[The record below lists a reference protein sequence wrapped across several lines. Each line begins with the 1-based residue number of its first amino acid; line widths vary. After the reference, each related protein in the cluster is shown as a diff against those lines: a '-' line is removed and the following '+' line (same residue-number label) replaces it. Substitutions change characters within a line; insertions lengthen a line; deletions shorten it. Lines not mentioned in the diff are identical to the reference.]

1 MAPIEMV
8 IPVLLALGG
17 ALLYLA
23 HEDEQELET
32 HRILAKTRSR
42 IVRIS
47 DRSNVK
53 NRLMR
58 IGRDNQYENFRIH
71 QVSYSIFGGS
81 LAWVLS
87 FIVKNDF
94 VLATIFGALMAFS
107 IYFLVDKNLTREV
120 AQYRSQVESEF
131 PAIIEM
137 LTLAL
142 SAGETPLG
150 AMTRLSTR
158 SDSYLAKEF
167 IIVVADVRRGKAFHV
182 ALDDFGRRVDSAVI
196 RRFIDALITAMLR
209 GAPLIEVLQ
218 RHAAEARQTQRN
230 FLMDKAGKAETSMMI
245 PVVFLILPVSILF
258 ALWPSVT
265 HLNLF
270 AN

>member
-94 VLATIFGALMAFS
+94 VLATIFGAL
-107 IYFLVDKNLTREV
+107 
-120 AQYRSQVESEF
+120 
-131 PAIIEM
+131 
-137 LTLAL
+137 
-142 SAGETPLG
+142 
-150 AMTRLSTR
+150 
-158 SDSYLAKEF
+158 
-167 IIVVADVRRGKAFHV
+167 
-182 ALDDFGRRVDSAVI
+182 
-196 RRFIDALITAMLR
+196 
-209 GAPLIEVLQ
+209 
-218 RHAAEARQTQRN
+218 
-230 FLMDKAGKAETSMMI
+230 
-245 PVVFLILPVSILF
+245 
-258 ALWPSVT
+258 
-265 HLNLF
+265 
-270 AN
+270 